1 MAVTSLWP
9 IKGRL
14 DKVINYARNPEKT
27 SEESRD
33 EVASLHTIC
42 DVVEY
47 AANDIKTERQSYVT
61 CLNCQEES
69 AAQQFLETKRLW
81 SEITKTDK
89 TGERACYHG
98 YQSFKADE
106 VTAETAHEIG
116 VKMAEELWGKEYEV
130 VVATHCN
137 TGHYHNHFVINT
149 VSRID
154 GRKFHNTP
162 ADYARMREVSDRLCR
177 EYGISVIEYPQGKSK
192 PYAEW
197 KAEQEG
203 RPTIRGT
210 IRADIDAAI
219 LSSVSRRAFFNA
231 LTAKGY
237 TFKLVG
243 ENGKPLKYPGLKP
256 PGAKGFFRFNKLGRG
271 YSLEDIDAQLMGKYT
286 KTAPY
291 PAEEREAVSQ
301 DCAKNQPPYRKKVSG
316 LRALFLRYWYEL
328 HIIEKHPASAKR
340 VSVFMREDLARL
352 DRLDA
357 QTLFLA
363 GNGIETGEQLSD
375 RRADAMAQMD
385 ALTAERLEMNREIR
399 RLSRIGD
406 KTTVSALKEKRDTIS
421 GKLREL
427 RREVSLCDGIAER
440 SARTREELERF
451 MEEQEIEERRRKNDD
466 LLR

>member
-27 SEESRD
+27 TEESRD
-33 EVASLHTIC
+33 DVAALHA
-42 DVVEY
+42 VRNVLEY
-47 AANDIKTERQSYVT
+47 AADDIKTERRSFVT

-89 TGERACYHG
+89 TGGRACYHG

-106 VTAETAHEIG
+106 VTAEIAHEIG

-130 VVATHCN
+130 VIATHCN

-149 VSRID
+149 VSRTD

-177 EYGISVIEYPQGKSK
+177 EYGISVIEHPKGKAK
-192 PYAEW
+192 PYNEW

-210 IRADIDAAI
+210 IRTDIDTAI
-219 LSSVSRRAFFNA
+219 LASTNRRAFFNA

-237 TFKLVG
+237 TFKLVS

-256 PGAKGFFRFNKLGRG
+256 PGAKGFFRFNKLGQG
-271 YSLEDIDAQLMGKYT
+271 YTLEDIDDRLLGKST
-286 KTAPY
+286 RTAPY
-291 PAEEREAVSQ
+291 SKKERDEVARERA
-301 DCAKNQPPYRKKVSG
+301 DNQPPYTRRVSG
-316 LRALFLRYWYEL
+316 LHALYLRYCYEL
-328 HIIEKHPASAKR
+328 HIIEKHPTSAKR
-340 VSVFMREDLARL
+340 VSIFMREDLAKL

-357 QTLFLA
+357 QTRFLA
-363 GNGIETGEQLSD
+363 RSGIETGEQLSEHRAGAESEIAALSEE
-375 RRADAMAQMD
+375 RRS
-385 ALTAERLEMNREIR
+385 LNRDIR
-399 RLSRIGD
+399 RLSRAGD
-406 KTTVSALKEKRDTIS
+406 ESADAIREQRDAIS
-421 GKLREL
+421 TRLNEL
-427 RREVSLCDGIAER
+427 RREVSLCDSIAER

-451 MEEQEIEERRRKNDD
+451 IDEQEIEERRNRTNE